1 MEGAAALLEIL
12 EADGAAVDA
21 DDVLDDG
28 QPQSAAAAVAAA
40 SRVEPVAALEDAF
53 GLRRIDT

>member
-1 MEGAAALLEIL
+1 LLEIL

>member
-1 MEGAAALLEIL
+1 MKRAAALLEIL
-12 EADGAAVDA
+12 EADGAAVYA

-40 SRVEPVAALEDAF
+40 SRFEPVEALEDAF